1 MSMAKLQTERE
12 LYAAMFGEDSIMQT
26 DPAEV
31 TLNDY
36 DEAIFL
42 YEDMLHRTLIYRPD
56 DQEEIAFLKKHIQE
70 CKVAKREL
78 YKALNNEQRRFL
90 AA

>member
-1 MSMAKLQTERE
+1 MAKLSAERE
-12 LYAAMFGEDSIMQT
+12 MYAAMFGEDSLARAES
-26 DPAEV
+26 AEV

-42 YEDMLHRTLIYRPD
+42 YEEMLHRTLSYRPD

-70 CKVAKREL
+70 CKVQKREL
-78 YKALNNEQRRFL
+78 YKTLDTEQRRFS

>member
-1 MSMAKLQTERE
+1 MAKLCEERAF
-12 LYAAMFGEDSIMQT
+12 YAAMFGEDSLVQAAS
-26 DPAEV
+26 AEA

-36 DEAIFL
+36 DEDISL
-42 YEDMLHRTLIYRPD
+42 YEEMLHRTLCYRPD

-70 CKVAKREL
+70 CKIAKREL
-78 YKALNNEQRRFL
+78 FKVLNNEQRRFS